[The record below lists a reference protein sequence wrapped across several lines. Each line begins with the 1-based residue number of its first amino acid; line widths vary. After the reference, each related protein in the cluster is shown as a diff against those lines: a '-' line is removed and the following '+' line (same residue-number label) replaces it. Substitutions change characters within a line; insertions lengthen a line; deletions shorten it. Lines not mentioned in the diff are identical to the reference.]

1 MAREK
6 AGYLQYLR
14 LKGIRPGGCFCF
26 GSEPERLYRVT
37 KSGRLLNLADEPAE
51 LTENDFW
58 ERLDEL
64 CPVAEEK
71 FGEARRRLLDR
82 IWASK
87 GKMTS
92 AGLEPAARFFAREY
106 TLRYAQGRWKEIG
119 RYDEETMRRILHRSL
134 ELLGGAAL
142 PPRERRSR
150 LEEMFRDAVQARSE
164 ALGRRAKGGW
174 RADEPP

>member
-82 IWASK
+82 IWA
-87 GKMTS
+87 
-92 AGLEPAARFFAREY
+92 
-106 TLRYAQGRWKEIG
+106 
-119 RYDEETMRRILHRSL
+119 
-134 ELLGGAAL
+134 
-142 PPRERRSR
+142 
-150 LEEMFRDAVQARSE
+150 
-164 ALGRRAKGGW
+164 
-174 RADEPP
+174 

>member
-64 CPVAEEK
+64 CLVAEEK
-71 FGEARRRLLDR
+71 FGEARRRPPFCAGVHFAICTGPLEGDR
-82 IWASK
+82 A
-87 GKMTS
+87 
-92 AGLEPAARFFAREY
+92 
-106 TLRYAQGRWKEIG
+106 LR
-119 RYDEETMRRILHRSL
+119 
-134 ELLGGAAL
+134 
-142 PPRERRSR
+142 
-150 LEEMFRDAVQARSE
+150 
-164 ALGRRAKGGW
+164 
-174 RADEPP
+174 